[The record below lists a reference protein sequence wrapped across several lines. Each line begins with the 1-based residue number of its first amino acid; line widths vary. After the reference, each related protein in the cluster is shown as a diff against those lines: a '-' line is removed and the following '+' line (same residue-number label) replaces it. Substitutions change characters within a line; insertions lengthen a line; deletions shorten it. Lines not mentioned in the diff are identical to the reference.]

1 MSHPRSLSQT
11 SWTQYIP
18 KCFFRRPQLTLI
30 VSDLQA
36 YGGWGVGEDNRQTVT
51 LVVFAAEVDPCL
63 AVTVQGSRVGPL
75 PQQSVHHV
83 CLLGY
88 HRQMKGRLTGRM
100 REKKLQ
106 LWQNSVF
113 RSVTTKSHTRSLK
126 IVFIFHTAAHTTR
139 HSESVNP
146 PLMMNN
152 APTHHF
158 PQRHHS
164 YLLKSEINRF
174 HILYRCHYFETSI
187 CFSVI
192 VTTKVAHLILEI
204 PDPDFHQI

>member
-11 SWTQYIP
+11 SSTQYIP
-18 KCFFRRPQLTLI
+18 RCLFRRPQLTLI

-51 LVVFAAEVDPCL
+51 LVVFAAEVDRCL
-63 AVTVQGSRVGPL
+63 AVTVQGSRVGSL

-88 HRQMKGRLTGRM
+88 HRQMKGCLTGRT

-106 LWQNSVF
+106 LRQNSVF
-113 RSVTTKSHTRSLK
+113 RSVTTTSHTRSLK
-126 IVFIFHTAAHTTR
+126 IVLIFHTARTLHGIQKAWT
-139 HSESVNP
+139 P

-152 APTHHF
+152 APTLHF

-192 VTTKVAHLILEI
+192 VMTKVTHLILEI